1 LKFLKHHLFFLF
13 LLFPVDVL
21 SQDFD
26 KAYLDSLPAEVR
38 ASILAQTE
46 MKEALTN
53 PVYNRQSTS
62 ISMEKKS
69 IRFGDNF
76 FKSIQTTFMPIN
88 EPNMD
93 ASYILDFGDAITL
106 QLVGQQQ
113 SIDELQIQRDG
124 SINLPNLG
132 KVQLSG
138 LSLEEASKLIKAKI
152 ESAYIGVDAFITLS
166 NVRDIQILVTG
177 NAEQPGVYTVNG
189 NTSFLQAIAIA
200 GGPSQYGSLRE
211 FVLKRNNETIGKID
225 LYDVIIK
232 GDISSNE
239 RLRSGDVIH
248 ITPIRKL
255 LNISGAVKRPENYEL
270 LIDETFD
277 DLLFFANGIK
287 NNIDNK
293 NIQHIT
299 FKDGVALEF
308 PLKLNQLSSI
318 VPESGDSLYVGEFVY
333 RTVTIDGAVVNPG
346 SYKIEEGATLSSL
359 IKRAGGYLESAFPE
373 GGIYINQDAKK
384 IANIYKDKLIQDI
397 SKNIASKITSPS
409 VAGNADQSI
418 LSIVTNEIKNQE
430 VSGRVVVE
438 FDLRKIALN
447 KNIDTTLQD
456 GDSIFIPR
464 KTNSIHVLGEV
475 RNPATISY
483 FQNMTISDAINYGGN
498 YTKYADTT
506 NMIIVN
512 PDGSIKFVTN
522 RWGMTSNNDL
532 QVGSI
537 IYIPREIGEIE
548 GIDKWAIYTPIIGN
562 IALSLASLA
571 SLNNNL

>member
-1 LKFLKHHLFFLF
+1 MKFQKHHLFFL
-13 LLFPVDVL
+13 LLFATIIS

-38 ASILAQTE
+38 ASILAQSE

-62 ISMEKKS
+62 ISMEKKP

-93 ASYILDFGDAITL
+93 ASYVLDFGDAITL

-132 KVQLSG
+132 KVHLAG
-138 LSLEEASKLIKAKI
+138 LSLEEASKLIKGKI

-189 NTSFLQAIAIA
+189 NTSFIQAIAIA
-200 GGPSQYGSLRE
+200 GGPSNLGSLRD

-232 GDISSNE
+232 GDISNNE

-248 ITPIRKL
+248 VSPVKKL
-255 LNISGAVKRPENYEL
+255 VNISGAVKRPDNYEL

-277 DLLFFANGIK
+277 NLLFFANGIK
-287 NNIDNK
+287 NNIDSK
-293 NIQHIT
+293 NIQHVS
-299 FKDGVALEF
+299 FKDGVVSES
-308 PLKLNQLSSI
+308 PIKLNQLSSI
-318 VPESGDSLYVGEFVY
+318 VPESGDTLYIGEYVY
-333 RTVTIDGAVVNPG
+333 RTVTIKGAVVNPG

-359 IKRAGGYLESAFPE
+359 IKRSGGYLKSAFPE
-373 GGIYINQDAKK
+373 GGIYINQESKR
-384 IANIYKDKLIQDI
+384 IANLYKDKLIQDI
-397 SKNIASKITSPS
+397 SKDIASKITSPS

-438 FDLRKIALN
+438 FDIRKIALN
-447 KNIDTTLQD
+447 KNLDTILQD

-464 KTNSIHVLGEV
+464 KINSIHILGEV
-475 RNPATISY
+475 RNPSTISY
-483 FQNMTISDAINYGGN
+483 VQNMTISDAIKSGGN
-498 YTKYADTT
+498 YTEYADTK
-506 NMIIVN
+506 NIIIVD
-512 PDGSIKFVTN
+512 PDGSINFIAN
-522 RWGMTSNNDL
+522 RWGMTSSNDL
-532 QVGSI
+532 QAGSI

>member
-1 LKFLKHHLFFLF
+1 LKFLKHHLFFL
-13 LLFPVDVL
+13 LLFSVFVT

-26 KAYLDSLPAEVR
+26 KAYLDSLPPEVR
-38 ASILAQTE
+38 DALAAQAE
-46 MKEALTN
+46 MKEELSN

-62 ISMEKKS
+62 IDKKKLS

-93 ASYILDFGDAITL
+93 ASYVLDFGDAITL

-200 GGPSQYGSLRE
+200 GGPSNFGSLRE
-211 FVLKRNNETIGKID
+211 FVLKRNDKTISKID

-232 GDISSNE
+232 GDISTNE

-248 ITPIRKL
+248 ISPLNKL
-255 LNISGAVKRPENYEL
+255 VNITGAVKRPDNYEL
-270 LIDETFD
+270 LKDETFD

-287 NNIDNK
+287 NNIDSK
-293 NIQHIT
+293 NIQHIS
-299 FKDGVALEF
+299 FKDGVALES
-308 PLKLNQLSSI
+308 PTTLNQLSSI
-318 VPESGDSLYVGEFVY
+318 VPESGDSLYLGEYVY
-333 RTVTIDGAVVNPG
+333 RTVIIEGAVVNPG

-373 GGIYINQDAKK
+373 GGIYINQESKR
-384 IANIYKDKLIQDI
+384 IANLYKDKLIQDI

-464 KTNSIHVLGEV
+464 KTNNIHVLGEV

-483 FQNMTISDAINYGGN
+483 FQNMTISEAINSSGGYN
-498 YTKYADTT
+498 EFADTK
-506 NMIIVN
+506 NIIVVD
-512 PDGSIKFVTN
+512 PDGSIKFINN
-522 RWGMTSNNDL
+522 RWGMTSSNAL
-532 QVGSI
+532 QAGSVV
-537 IYIPREIGEIE
+537 YIPREIGEIE

>member
-1 LKFLKHHLFFLF
+1 MKFLKHHLFFL
-13 LLFPVDVL
+13 LLFSVFVS

-26 KAYLDSLPAEVR
+26 KAYLDSLPPEVR
-38 ASILAQTE
+38 DALAAQAE
-46 MKEALTN
+46 MKEELSN

-62 ISMEKKS
+62 IDKKKVS

-93 ASYILDFGDAITL
+93 ASYVLDFGDAITL

-138 LSLEEASKLIKAKI
+138 LSLEEASKLIKAKV

-200 GGPSQYGSLRE
+200 GGPSDFGSLRE
-211 FVLKRNNETIGKID
+211 FVLKRNNETISKID

-232 GDISSNE
+232 GDISTNE

-248 ITPIRKL
+248 ISPVNNL
-255 LNISGAVKRPENYEL
+255 VNITGGVKRPDNYEL
-270 LIDETFD
+270 LKDETFD

-287 NNIDNK
+287 NNFDSN
-293 NIQHIT
+293 NVRHIS
-299 FKDGVALEF
+299 FKDGAALER
-308 PLKLNQLSSI
+308 PVKLNQLSSI
-318 VPESGDSLYVGEFVY
+318 VPKSGDSLYIGEFVY
-333 RTVTIDGAVVNPG
+333 RTVTIEGAVENPG

-373 GGIYINQDAKK
+373 GGIYINQDAKI
-384 IANIYKDKLIQDI
+384 IAETYKDKLIQDI
-397 SKNIASKITSPS
+397 TKNIASKITSPS
-409 VAGNADQSI
+409 VAGNADQST
-418 LSIVTNEIKNQE
+418 LSIVTNEIRNQD

-447 KNIDTTLQD
+447 KNLDTTLQD

-464 KTNSIHVLGEV
+464 KTNNIHILGEV
-475 RNPATISY
+475 KNPATIAY
-483 FQNMTISDAINYGGN
+483 FQNITISGAIKSSGN
-498 YTKYADTT
+498 YTEFADKK
-506 NMIIVN
+506 NIVIIE
-512 PDGSIKFVTN
+512 PDGSINFVTN
-522 RWGMTSNNDL
+522 RWGMISSSDL
-532 QVGSI
+532 QPGSI

-562 IALSLASLA
+562 LALSLASLA

>member
-1 LKFLKHHLFFLF
+1 LKFLKHHLFFL
-13 LLFPVDVL
+13 LFFTVL
-21 SQDFD
+21 VSSQDFD
-26 KAYLDSLPAEVR
+26 KAYLDSLPDEVR
-38 ASILAQTE
+38 ASILEQTE

-62 ISMEKKS
+62 ISKEKKS
-69 IRFGDNF
+69 IRFGDDF

-93 ASYILDFGDAITL
+93 ASYVLDFGDAITL

-113 SIDELQIQRDG
+113 SIDKLQIQRDG

-200 GGPSQYGSLRE
+200 GGPSNFGSLRE
-211 FVLKRNNETIGKID
+211 FSLKRNNQTISKID

-232 GDISSNE
+232 GDLSTNE

-248 ITPIRKL
+248 ISPVSKL
-255 LNISGAVKRPENYEL
+255 VSIAGAVKRPGNYEL
-270 LIDETFD
+270 LLDETFD
-277 DLLFFANGIK
+277 DLLFFANGIT
-287 NNIDNK
+287 NNIDST
-293 NIQHIT
+293 NIQHIS
-299 FKDGVALEF
+299 FKNGVALEATVT
-308 PLKLNQLSSI
+308 LNQLNSI
-318 VPESGDSLYVGEFVY
+318 VPISGDSLYMGQFVY

-346 SYKIEEGATLSSL
+346 TYKIEEGATLSSL
-359 IKRAGGYLESAFPE
+359 IKRTGGYLKSAFPE
-373 GGIYINQDAKK
+373 GGIYINQDSKK
-384 IANIYKDKLIQDI
+384 IGNIYKDKLIQDI

-447 KNIDTTLQD
+447 KNLDTTLHD
-456 GDSIFIPR
+456 RDSIFIPR
-464 KTNSIHVLGEV
+464 KTNNIHVLGEV

-483 FQNMTISDAINYGGN
+483 FQNMTISDVINSVGS
-498 YTKYADTT
+498 YTKFADTK
-506 NMIIVN
+506 NIIIVD
-512 PDGSIKFVTN
+512 PDGSINFINN
-522 RWGMTSNNDL
+522 RWGMTSSSAL
-532 QVGSI
+532 QAGSV

>member
-1 LKFLKHHLFFLF
+1 LKFLKHHLFFL
-13 LLFPVDVL
+13 LFFSVIVS

-38 ASILAQTE
+38 NALAAQAE
-46 MKEALTN
+46 IKEELSN

-62 ISMEKKS
+62 IDKIKES

-93 ASYILDFGDAITL
+93 ASYVLDFGDAITL

-132 KVQLSG
+132 KVHLSG

-200 GGPSQYGSLRE
+200 GGPSDFGSLRE
-211 FVLKRNNETIGKID
+211 FVLKRNNETISKID

-232 GDISSNE
+232 GDISTNE

-248 ITPIRKL
+248 ISPVKNLVSIF
-255 LNISGAVKRPENYEL
+255 GGVKRPDNYEL
-270 LIDETFD
+270 LKDETFD

-287 NNIDNK
+287 NNIDSN
-293 NIQHIT
+293 NVRHIT
-299 FKDGVALEF
+299 FKDGAVLER
-308 PLKLNQLSSI
+308 PISINQLSSI
-318 VPESGDSLYVGEFVY
+318 VPESGDSLYMGEYVY
-333 RTVTIDGAVVNPG
+333 RTVTIKGAVVNPG
-346 SYKIEEGATLSSL
+346 LYKIEEGATLSSL

-373 GGIYINQDAKK
+373 GGVYINQDAKR

-397 SKNIASKITSPS
+397 SKNIASNITSPS
-409 VAGNADQSI
+409 VAGNTDQAI
-418 LSIVTNEIKNQE
+418 LTIVTNEIKNQE

-447 KNIDTTLQD
+447 KNLDTSLQD

-464 KTNSIHVLGEV
+464 KTNNIHILGEV

-483 FQNMTISDAINYGGN
+483 FQNMTISEAINSTGSYN
-498 YTKYADTT
+498 EFADTK
-506 NMIIVN
+506 NIIIVD

-522 RWGMTSNNDL
+522 RWGMTSSNAL
-532 QVGSI
+532 KAGSVV
-537 IYIPREIGEIE
+537 YIPREIGEIE

>member
-1 LKFLKHHLFFLF
+1 MKFLKHHLFFL
-13 LLFPVDVL
+13 LLFSVFVS

-26 KAYLDSLPAEVR
+26 KAYLDSLPPEVR
-38 ASILAQTE
+38 DALAAQAE
-46 MKEALTN
+46 MKEELSK

-62 ISMEKKS
+62 IDKKKVS

-93 ASYILDFGDAITL
+93 ASYVLDFGDAITL

-124 SINLPNLG
+124 SINIPNLG

-138 LSLEEASKLIKAKI
+138 LSLEEASKLIKAKV

-200 GGPSQYGSLRE
+200 GGPSDFGSLRE
-211 FVLKRNNETIGKID
+211 FVLKRNNETISKID

-232 GDISSNE
+232 GDISTNE

-248 ITPIRKL
+248 ISPVNNL
-255 LNISGAVKRPENYEL
+255 VNITGGVKRPDNYEL
-270 LIDETFD
+270 LKDETFD

-287 NNIDNK
+287 NNFDSN
-293 NIQHIT
+293 NVRHIS
-299 FKDGVALEF
+299 FKDGAALER
-308 PLKLNQLSSI
+308 PVKLNQLSSI
-318 VPESGDSLYVGEFVY
+318 VPKSGDSLYIGEFVY
-333 RTVTIDGAVVNPG
+333 RTVTIEGAVENPG

-373 GGIYINQDAKK
+373 GGIYINQDAKI
-384 IANIYKDKLIQDI
+384 IAETYKDKLIQDI
-397 SKNIASKITSPS
+397 TKNIASKITSPS
-409 VAGNADQSI
+409 VAGNADQST
-418 LSIVTNEIKNQE
+418 LSIVTNEIRNQD

-447 KNIDTTLQD
+447 KNLDTTLQD

-464 KTNSIHVLGEV
+464 KTNNIHILGEV
-475 RNPATISY
+475 KNPATISY
-483 FQNMTISDAINYGGN
+483 FQNITISGAIKSSGN
-498 YTKYADTT
+498 YTESADKK
-506 NMIIVN
+506 NIVIIE
-512 PDGSIKFVTN
+512 PDGSINFVTN
-522 RWGMTSNNDL
+522 RWGMISSSDL
-532 QVGSI
+532 QPGSI

-562 IALSLASLA
+562 LALSLASLA

>member
-1 LKFLKHHLFFLF
+1 MKFQKHHLFFL
-13 LLFPVDVL
+13 LFFSVIVS

-38 ASILAQTE
+38 NALAAQAE
-46 MKEALTN
+46 MKDELSN

-62 ISMEKKS
+62 IDKKKES

-93 ASYILDFGDAITL
+93 ASYVLDFGDAITL

-113 SIDELQIQRDG
+113 SINELQIQRDG
-124 SINLPNLG
+124 SVNLPNLG

-152 ESAYIGVDAFITLS
+152 ESAYIGVDVFITLS

-200 GGPSQYGSLRE
+200 GGPSNFGSIRE
-211 FVLKRNNETIGKID
+211 FVLKRNNETISKID
-225 LYDVIIK
+225 LYDVIIN
-232 GDISSNE
+232 GDISTNE

-248 ITPIRKL
+248 ISPLNKL
-255 LNISGAVKRPENYEL
+255 VNITGAVKRPDNYEL
-270 LIDETFD
+270 LTDETFD

-287 NNIDNK
+287 NNIDHK
-293 NIQHIT
+293 NIRHIS
-299 FKDGVALEF
+299 FKDGVALES
-308 PLKLNQLSSI
+308 PIILNQLGSI
-318 VPESGDSLYVGEFVY
+318 VPESGDSLYMGEYVY
-333 RTVTIDGAVVNPG
+333 RTVTIEGAVVNPG

-359 IKRAGGYLESAFPE
+359 IKRAGGYLKSAFPE
-373 GGIYINQDAKK
+373 GGIYINQDAKR

-397 SKNIASKITSPS
+397 SKNIASNITSPS
-409 VAGNADQSI
+409 VAGNADQEV

-464 KTNSIHVLGEV
+464 KSNNIHVLGEV

-483 FQNMTISDAINYGGN
+483 FQNMTISEAINSGGS
-498 YTKYADTT
+498 YTDFADTK
-506 NMIIVN
+506 NIIIID
-512 PDGSIKFVTN
+512 PDGSIKFVNN
-522 RWGMTSNNDL
+522 RWGMTSSNAL
-532 QVGSI
+532 QAGSV

>member
-1 LKFLKHHLFFLF
+1 MKFLKNRLFFL
-13 LLFPVDVL
+13 LLFSVIVS

-26 KAYLDSLPAEVR
+26 KAYLDSLPPEVR
-38 ASILAQTE
+38 DALAAQAE
-46 MKEALTN
+46 MKEELSN

-62 ISMEKKS
+62 IDKKKVS

-93 ASYILDFGDAITL
+93 ASYVLDFGDAITL

-138 LSLEEASKLIKAKI
+138 LSLEEASKLIKAKV

-200 GGPSQYGSLRE
+200 GGPSDFGSLRE
-211 FVLKRNNETIGKID
+211 FVLKRNNETISKID

-232 GDISSNE
+232 GDISTNE

-248 ITPIRKL
+248 ISPVNNL
-255 LNISGAVKRPENYEL
+255 VNITGGVKRPDNYEL
-270 LIDETFD
+270 LKDETFD

-287 NNIDNK
+287 NNFDSN
-293 NIQHIT
+293 NVRHIS
-299 FKDGVALEF
+299 FKDGAALER
-308 PLKLNQLSSI
+308 PVKLNQLSSI
-318 VPESGDSLYVGEFVY
+318 VPKSGDSLYIGEFVY
-333 RTVTIDGAVVNPG
+333 RTVTIEGAVENPG

-373 GGIYINQDAKK
+373 GGIYINQDAKI
-384 IANIYKDKLIQDI
+384 IAETYKDKLIQDI
-397 SKNIASKITSPS
+397 TKNIASKITSPS
-409 VAGNADQSI
+409 VAGNADQST
-418 LSIVTNEIKNQE
+418 LSIVTNEIRNQD

-447 KNIDTTLQD
+447 KNLDTTLQD

-464 KTNSIHVLGEV
+464 KTNNIHILGEV
-475 RNPATISY
+475 KNPATIAY
-483 FQNMTISDAINYGGN
+483 FQNITISGAIKSSGN
-498 YTKYADTT
+498 YTEFADKK
-506 NMIIVN
+506 NIVIIE
-512 PDGSIKFVTN
+512 PDGSINFVTN
-522 RWGMTSNNDL
+522 RWGMISSSDL
-532 QVGSI
+532 QPGSI

-562 IALSLASLA
+562 LALSLASLA

>member
-1 LKFLKHHLFFLF
+1 MKFLKNRLFFL
-13 LLFPVDVL
+13 LLFSVIVS

-26 KAYLDSLPAEVR
+26 KAYLDSLPPEVR
-38 ASILAQTE
+38 DALAAQAE
-46 MKEALTN
+46 MKEELSK

-62 ISMEKKS
+62 IDKKKVS

-93 ASYILDFGDAITL
+93 ASYVLDFGDAITL

-124 SINLPNLG
+124 SINIPNLG

-138 LSLEEASKLIKAKI
+138 LSLEEASKLIKAKV

-200 GGPSQYGSLRE
+200 GGPSDFGSLRE
-211 FVLKRNNETIGKID
+211 FVLKRNNETISKID

-232 GDISSNE
+232 GDISTNE

-248 ITPIRKL
+248 ISPVNNL
-255 LNISGAVKRPENYEL
+255 VNITGGVKRPDNYEL
-270 LIDETFD
+270 LKDETFD

-287 NNIDNK
+287 NNFDSN
-293 NIQHIT
+293 NVRHIS
-299 FKDGVALEF
+299 FKDGAALER
-308 PLKLNQLSSI
+308 PVKLNQLSSI
-318 VPESGDSLYVGEFVY
+318 VPKSGDSLYIGEFVY
-333 RTVTIDGAVVNPG
+333 RTVTIEGAVENPG

-373 GGIYINQDAKK
+373 GGIYINQDAKI
-384 IANIYKDKLIQDI
+384 IAETYKDKLIQDI
-397 SKNIASKITSPS
+397 TKNIASKITSPS
-409 VAGNADQSI
+409 VAGNADQST
-418 LSIVTNEIKNQE
+418 LSIVTNEIRNQD

-447 KNIDTTLQD
+447 KNLDTTLQD

-464 KTNSIHVLGEV
+464 KTNNIHILGEV
-475 RNPATISY
+475 KNPATISY
-483 FQNMTISDAINYGGN
+483 FQNITISGAIKSSGN
-498 YTKYADTT
+498 YTESADKK
-506 NMIIVN
+506 NIVIIE
-512 PDGSIKFVTN
+512 PDGSINFVTN
-522 RWGMTSNNDL
+522 RWGMISSSDL
-532 QVGSI
+532 QPGSI

-562 IALSLASLA
+562 LALSLASLA

>member
-1 LKFLKHHLFFLF
+1 MKFLKHHLFFL
-13 LLFPVDVL
+13 LFFSVIVS

-38 ASILAQTE
+38 NALAAQAE
-46 MKEALTN
+46 IKEELSN

-62 ISMEKKS
+62 IDKIKES

-93 ASYILDFGDAITL
+93 ASYVLDFGDAITL

-200 GGPSQYGSLRE
+200 GGPSDFGSLRE
-211 FVLKRNNETIGKID
+211 FVLKRNNETISKID

-232 GDISSNE
+232 GDISTNE

-248 ITPIRKL
+248 ISPVKNLVSIF
-255 LNISGAVKRPENYEL
+255 GGVKRPDNYEL
-270 LIDETFD
+270 LKDETFD

-287 NNIDNK
+287 NNIDSN
-293 NIQHIT
+293 NVRHIT
-299 FKDGVALEF
+299 FKDGAVLER
-308 PLKLNQLSSI
+308 PISINQLSSI
-318 VPESGDSLYVGEFVY
+318 VPESGDSLYMGEYVY
-333 RTVTIDGAVVNPG
+333 RTVTIKGAVVNPG
-346 SYKIEEGATLSSL
+346 LYKIEEGATLSSL

-373 GGIYINQDAKK
+373 GGVYINQDAKR
-384 IANIYKDKLIQDI
+384 IANIYKYKLIQDI
-397 SKNIASKITSPS
+397 SKNIASNITSPS
-409 VAGNADQSI
+409 VAGNADQAI

-447 KNIDTTLQD
+447 KNLDTSLQD

-464 KTNSIHVLGEV
+464 KTNNIHVLGEV

-483 FQNMTISDAINYGGN
+483 FQNMTISEAINSTGSYN
-498 YTKYADTT
+498 EFADTK
-506 NMIIVN
+506 NIIIVD

-522 RWGMTSNNDL
+522 RWGMTSSNAL
-532 QVGSI
+532 KAGSVV
-537 IYIPREIGEIE
+537 YIPREIGEIE

>member
-1 LKFLKHHLFFLF
+1 MKFQKHHLFFL
-13 LLFPVDVL
+13 LLFATIIS

-53 PVYNRQSTS
+53 PVYKRQSTS
-62 ISMEKKS
+62 ISMEKKP

-93 ASYILDFGDAITL
+93 ASYVLDFGDAITL

-132 KVQLSG
+132 KVHLAG
-138 LSLEEASKLIKAKI
+138 LSLEEASKLIKGKI

-189 NTSFLQAIAIA
+189 NTSFIQAIAIA
-200 GGPSQYGSLRE
+200 GGPSNLGSLRD

-232 GDISSNE
+232 GDISTNE

-248 ITPIRKL
+248 ISPVNKL
-255 LNISGAVKRPENYEL
+255 VNISGAVKRPDNYEL

-287 NNIDNK
+287 NNIDSK
-293 NIQHIT
+293 NIQHVS
-299 FKDGVALEF
+299 FKDGVVSES
-308 PLKLNQLSSI
+308 PIKLNQLSSI
-318 VPESGDSLYVGEFVY
+318 VPESGDTLYMGEYVY
-333 RTVTIDGAVVNPG
+333 RTVTIKGAVVNPG

-359 IKRAGGYLESAFPE
+359 IKRSGGYLKSAFPE
-373 GGIYINQDAKK
+373 GGIYINQESKR
-384 IANIYKDKLIQDI
+384 IANLYKDKLIQDI
-397 SKNIASKITSPS
+397 SKDIASKITSPS

-438 FDLRKIALN
+438 FDIRKIALN
-447 KNIDTTLQD
+447 KNLDTILQD

-464 KTNSIHVLGEV
+464 KINSIHILGEV
-475 RNPATISY
+475 RNPSTISY
-483 FQNMTISDAINYGGN
+483 VQNMTISDAIKSGGN
-498 YTKYADTT
+498 YTEYADTK
-506 NMIIVN
+506 NIIIVD
-512 PDGSIKFVTN
+512 PDGSINFIAN
-522 RWGMTSNNDL
+522 RWGMTSSNDL
-532 QVGSI
+532 QAGSI

>member
-1 LKFLKHHLFFLF
+1 MKFLKHHLFFL
-13 LLFPVDVL
+13 LFFSVIVL

-26 KAYLDSLPAEVR
+26 KAYLDSLPPEVR
-38 ASILAQTE
+38 DALAAQAE
-46 MKEALTN
+46 MKEELSN

-62 ISMEKKS
+62 IDKKKVS

-93 ASYILDFGDAITL
+93 ASYVLDFDDAITL

-200 GGPSQYGSLRE
+200 GGPSDFGSLRE
-211 FVLKRNNETIGKID
+211 FVLKRNNETISKID

-232 GDISSNE
+232 GDISTNE

-248 ITPIRKL
+248 ISPVNNL
-255 LNISGAVKRPENYEL
+255 VNITGGVKRPDNYEL
-270 LIDETFD
+270 LKDETFD

-287 NNIDNK
+287 NNFDSN
-293 NIQHIT
+293 NVRHIS
-299 FKDGVALEF
+299 FKDGAALER
-308 PLKLNQLSSI
+308 PVKLNQLSSI
-318 VPESGDSLYVGEFVY
+318 VPKSGDSLYIGEFVY
-333 RTVTIDGAVVNPG
+333 RTVTIEGAVENPG

-373 GGIYINQDAKK
+373 GGIYINQDAKI
-384 IANIYKDKLIQDI
+384 IAETYKDKLIQDI
-397 SKNIASKITSPS
+397 TKNIASKITSPS
-409 VAGNADQSI
+409 VAGNADQST
-418 LSIVTNEIKNQE
+418 LSIVTNEIRNQD

-447 KNIDTTLQD
+447 KNLDTTLQD

-464 KTNSIHVLGEV
+464 KTNNIHILGEV
-475 RNPATISY
+475 KNPATIAY
-483 FQNMTISDAINYGGN
+483 FQNITISGAIKSSGN
-498 YTKYADTT
+498 YTEFADKK
-506 NMIIVN
+506 NIVIIE
-512 PDGSIKFVTN
+512 PDGSINFVTN
-522 RWGMTSNNDL
+522 RWGMISSSDL
-532 QVGSI
+532 QPGSI

-562 IALSLASLA
+562 LALSLASLA

>member
-1 LKFLKHHLFFLF
+1 MKFLKHHLFFL
-13 LLFPVDVL
+13 LLFSVFVS

-26 KAYLDSLPAEVR
+26 KAYLDSLPPEVR
-38 ASILAQTE
+38 DALAAQAE
-46 MKEALTN
+46 MKEELSN

-62 ISMEKKS
+62 IDKKKAS

-93 ASYILDFGDAITL
+93 ASYVLDFGDAITL

-138 LSLEEASKLIKAKI
+138 LSLEEASKLIKAKV

-200 GGPSQYGSLRE
+200 GGPSDFGSLRE
-211 FVLKRNNETIGKID
+211 FVLKRNNETISKID

-232 GDISSNE
+232 GDISTNE

-248 ITPIRKL
+248 ISPVNNL
-255 LNISGAVKRPENYEL
+255 VNITGGVKRPDNYEL

-287 NNIDNK
+287 NNIDIN
-293 NIQHIT
+293 NVRHIS
-299 FKDGVALEF
+299 FKGGAALER

-318 VPESGDSLYVGEFVY
+318 VPESGDSLYIGEFVY
-333 RTVTIDGAVVNPG
+333 RTVTIEGAVENPG

-373 GGIYINQDAKK
+373 GGIYINQDAKI
-384 IANIYKDKLIQDI
+384 IAETYKDKLIQDI
-397 SKNIASKITSPS
+397 TKNIASKITSPS
-409 VAGNADQSI
+409 VAGNADQST
-418 LSIVTNEIKNQE
+418 LSIVTNEIRNQE

-447 KNIDTTLQD
+447 KNLDTTLQD

-464 KTNSIHVLGEV
+464 KTNNIHILGEV
-475 RNPATISY
+475 KNPATISY
-483 FQNMTISDAINYGGN
+483 FQNITISGAIKSSGN
-498 YTKYADTT
+498 YTEFADKK
-506 NMIIVN
+506 NIVIIE
-512 PDGSIKFVTN
+512 PDGSINFVTN
-522 RWGMTSNNDL
+522 RWGMISSSDL
-532 QVGSI
+532 QPGSI

-562 IALSLASLA
+562 LALSLASLA

>member
-1 LKFLKHHLFFLF
+1 MKFLKHHLFFL
-13 LLFPVDVL
+13 LFFTVIIS

-26 KAYLDSLPAEVR
+26 KAYLDSLPPEVR
-38 ASILAQTE
+38 NALAAQAE
-46 MKEALTN
+46 MKEELSN

-62 ISMEKKS
+62 IDKKKES

-93 ASYILDFGDAITL
+93 ASYVLDFGDAITL

-152 ESAYIGVDAFITLS
+152 ESAYIGVDAYITLS

-189 NTSFLQAIAIA
+189 NTSFLQALAIS
-200 GGPSQYGSLRE
+200 GGPSNLGSLRE
-211 FVLKRNNETIGKID
+211 FVLKRNNETISKID

-232 GDISSNE
+232 GDISTNE
-239 RLRSGDVIH
+239 RLRSGDIIH
-248 ITPIRKL
+248 ISPVNNL
-255 LNISGAVKRPENYEL
+255 VNITGGVKRPDNYEL
-270 LIDETFD
+270 MIGETFD
-277 DLLFFANGIK
+277 DLLFFANGFK
-287 NNIDNK
+287 NNIDRN
-293 NIQHIT
+293 NLRHIS
-299 FKDGVALEF
+299 FKDGSAVED
-308 PLKLNQLSSI
+308 PITINQLSSI
-318 VPESGDSLYVGEFVY
+318 VPESGDSLYIGEFVY
-333 RTVTIDGAVVNPG
+333 RTVIIEGAVVNPG
-346 SYKIEEGATLSSL
+346 SYKIEEGATLSSI
-359 IKRAGGYLESAFPE
+359 IKRAGGYLESAFPN
-373 GGIYINQDAKK
+373 GGIYINQDAKI
-384 IANIYKDKLIQDI
+384 IAETYKNKLIQDI

-409 VAGNADQSI
+409 VAGNADQAV

-438 FDLRKIALN
+438 FDLRKIAQN
-447 KNIDTTLQD
+447 KKLDTTLQD
-456 GDSIFIPR
+456 GDYIFIPR
-464 KTNSIHVLGEV
+464 RNNNIHVLGEV
-475 RNPATISY
+475 KNPATLSY
-483 FQNMTISDAINYGGN
+483 LQNMTISEAINSSGN
-498 YTKYADTT
+498 YTEFADKK
-506 NMIIVN
+506 NIIIIEPN
-512 PDGSIKFVTN
+512 GSINFVAS
-522 RWGMTSNNDL
+522 RWGMTSSNVL
-532 QVGSI
+532 QAGSI
-537 IYIPREIGEIE
+537 IYIPREIGKIE
-548 GIDKWAIYTPIIGN
+548 GIDKWSIYTPIIGN

>member
-1 LKFLKHHLFFLF
+1 MKFLKHHLFFL
-13 LLFPVDVL
+13 LFFTVIVS

-26 KAYLDSLPAEVR
+26 KAYLDSLPPEVR
-38 ASILAQTE
+38 DALAAEAE
-46 MKEALTN
+46 MKEELSK

-62 ISMEKKS
+62 IEKEKES

-93 ASYILDFGDAITL
+93 ASYVLDFGDAITL

-152 ESAYIGVDAFITLS
+152 ESAYIGVDAFVTLS

-200 GGPSQYGSLRE
+200 GGPSNFGSLRE
-211 FVLKRNNETIGKID
+211 FILKRNNETISKID
-225 LYDVIIK
+225 LYDVIIE
-232 GDISSNE
+232 GDISTNE

-248 ITPIRKL
+248 ISPVK
-255 LNISGAVKRPENYEL
+255 NIVSIFGGVKRPDNYEL
-270 LIDETFD
+270 LKDETFD

-287 NNIDNK
+287 NNIDSN
-293 NIQHIT
+293 NIRHIT
-299 FKDGVALEF
+299 FKDGAALER
-308 PLKLNQLSSI
+308 PISINQFSSI
-318 VPESGDSLYVGEFVY
+318 LPESGDSLYIGEFVY
-333 RTVTIDGAVVNPG
+333 RTVTIEGAVENPG

-373 GGIYINQDAKK
+373 GGIYINQDSKR
-384 IANIYKDKLIQDI
+384 IANLYKDKLIQDI
-397 SKNIASKITSPS
+397 SKNIASNITSPS
-409 VAGNADQSI
+409 VAGNPDQTM
-418 LSIVTNEIKNQE
+418 LSIVTNEIRNQE

-447 KNIDTTLQD
+447 KNLDTSLHD
-456 GDSIFIPR
+456 RDSIFIPR
-464 KTNSIHVLGEV
+464 KTNNIHVLGEV
-475 RNPATISY
+475 RNPSTISY
-483 FQNMTISDAINYGGN
+483 FQNMTISEAINASGS
-498 YTKYADTT
+498 YTKFADTK
-506 NMIIVN
+506 NIIIID
-512 PDGSIKFVTN
+512 PDGSINFFNN
-522 RWGMTSNNDL
+522 RWGMTSSNAL
-532 QVGSI
+532 QAGSV
-537 IYIPREIGEIE
+537 IYIPREVGEIE
-548 GIDKWAIYTPIIGN
+548 GIDKWALYTPIIGN